1 MIYRIFRIP
10 MCCVLALA
18 ACSSEPDI
26 PADDPSGTTQLVK
39 NAMIVDDSGAAGYP
53 GDVRFDHDGII
64 AVGNLE
70 VLDSDEVIF
79 AKGLVL
85 APGFIDTHSHL

>member
-1 MIYRIFRIP
+1 
-10 MCCVLALA
+10 
-18 ACSSEPDI
+18 
-26 PADDPSGTTQLVK
+26 
-39 NAMIVDDSGAAGYP
+39 MIVDGSGAAGYP
-53 GDVRFDHDGII
+53 GDVRFDHNGII